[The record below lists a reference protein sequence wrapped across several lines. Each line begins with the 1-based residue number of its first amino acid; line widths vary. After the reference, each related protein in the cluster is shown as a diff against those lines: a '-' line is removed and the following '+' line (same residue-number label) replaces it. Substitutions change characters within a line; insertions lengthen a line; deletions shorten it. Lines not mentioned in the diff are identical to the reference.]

1 MNSFTDFIDSFT
13 SIRWDNIEWSDMAE
27 IIILA
32 VLIYHILL
40 WIKTTRAWTL
50 VKGFVVIFAF
60 LLIAVFTGMDTI
72 LWIAGN
78 IFDIGVIALV
88 IVFQPEL
95 RKALEQLGQ
104 KNFIADILKIDA
116 AKEEKETFN
125 DKTADAIVKACVEMS
140 KAKTGA
146 LIVIENNVP
155 LGEYERTGITMDA
168 LVSSQLLLNIFEHNT
183 PLHDGA
189 IIVRGNRIVS
199 ATCYLPLSD
208 NMTLS
213 KELGTRHRAAV
224 GISEVSDAMTVV
236 VSEETGAI
244 SITQYSEIKRHV
256 SAEVL
261 KEQLQTLQ
269 NKTTEGSVSDCGK
282 EGKKMKLK
290 LTDNLFLKILSVLIA
305 ILIWIVVM
313 NINDGEKT
321 KAFQL
326 NVNLINTEVIT
337 ENGKVFRVVDNSDVV
352 TLKVRARKSIVDE
365 LSGSD
370 FVLTAD
376 MLKNLKYDR
385 QVGITVECKNRN
397 INIDEHITLSRSNV
411 DVSIEDSATEQFQV
425 HVRHTGQPN
434 SGLIPGNMI
443 PEQTIIKISGPVSL
457 VERIELVEAMVDI
470 TGLPGTTV
478 KTCEL
483 KLYDSIGGPI
493 DNTYL
498 NYIGKNE
505 GIDVTVNMLN
515 TKTVPLRFSYTGAP
529 AENYAV
535 KEISYKPEVVEIAG
549 NAGVLSGISRLEIPA
564 GAVNVDGIDDE
575 LQLVVDLTQYLP
587 SGVILK
593 EAEDSSV
600 LVIVEVEYVEPVE
613 EEEPEEE
620 EETLKPSKPSGSETT
635 KPSGSETTK
644 PSGSETSK
652 PSGSETSKPSEGNS
666 GITDGENSSTGG
678 TTGTGSGS
686 GSSTSKDE
694 NNEAGSGG
702 NDKTESNG

>member
-1 MNSFTDFIDSFT
+1 
-13 SIRWDNIEWSDMAE
+13 
-27 IIILA
+27 
-32 VLIYHILL
+32 
-40 WIKTTRAWTL
+40 
-50 VKGFVVIFAF
+50 
-60 LLIAVFTGMDTI
+60 
-72 LWIAGN
+72 
-78 IFDIGVIALV
+78 
-88 IVFQPEL
+88 
-95 RKALEQLGQ
+95 
-104 KNFIADILKIDA
+104 
-116 AKEEKETFN
+116 
-125 DKTADAIVKACVEMS
+125 
-140 KAKTGA
+140 
-146 LIVIENNVP
+146 
-155 LGEYERTGITMDA
+155 
-168 LVSSQLLLNIFEHNT
+168 
-183 PLHDGA
+183 
-189 IIVRGNRIVS
+189 
-199 ATCYLPLSD
+199 
-208 NMTLS
+208 
-213 KELGTRHRAAV
+213 
-224 GISEVSDAMTVV
+224 
-236 VSEETGAI
+236 
-244 SITQYSEIKRHV
+244 
-256 SAEVL
+256 
-261 KEQLQTLQ
+261 
-269 NKTTEGSVSDCGK
+269 
-282 EGKKMKLK
+282 MKLK

-425 HVRHTGQPN
+425 HVKHTGQPN

-593 EAEDSSV
+593 EDEDSSV

-644 PSGSETSK
+644 PSGNETSKPSGSETSK

-666 GITDGENSSTGG
+666 GITDGENSSTEG

>member
-269 NKTTEGSVSDCGK
+269 NKTTEGK
-282 EGKKMKLK
+282 R
-290 LTDNLFLKILSVLIA
+290 
-305 ILIWIVVM
+305 
-313 NINDGEKT
+313 
-321 KAFQL
+321 
-326 NVNLINTEVIT
+326 
-337 ENGKVFRVVDNSDVV
+337 FR
-352 TLKVRARKSIVDE
+352 LWKGRE
-365 LSGSD
+365 
-370 FVLTAD
+370 
-376 MLKNLKYDR
+376 
-385 QVGITVECKNRN
+385 
-397 INIDEHITLSRSNV
+397 
-411 DVSIEDSATEQFQV
+411 
-425 HVRHTGQPN
+425 
-434 SGLIPGNMI
+434 
-443 PEQTIIKISGPVSL
+443 
-457 VERIELVEAMVDI
+457 
-470 TGLPGTTV
+470 
-478 KTCEL
+478 
-483 KLYDSIGGPI
+483 
-493 DNTYL
+493 
-498 NYIGKNE
+498 
-505 GIDVTVNMLN
+505 
-515 TKTVPLRFSYTGAP
+515 
-529 AENYAV
+529 
-535 KEISYKPEVVEIAG
+535 
-549 NAGVLSGISRLEIPA
+549 
-564 GAVNVDGIDDE
+564 
-575 LQLVVDLTQYLP
+575 
-587 SGVILK
+587 
-593 EAEDSSV
+593 
-600 LVIVEVEYVEPVE
+600 
-613 EEEPEEE
+613 
-620 EETLKPSKPSGSETT
+620 
-635 KPSGSETTK
+635 
-644 PSGSETSK
+644 
-652 PSGSETSKPSEGNS
+652 
-666 GITDGENSSTGG
+666 
-678 TTGTGSGS
+678 
-686 GSSTSKDE
+686 KDE
-694 NNEAGSGG
+694 VKA
-702 NDKTESNG
+702 DR